1 MLSLAIDNTNT
12 PNRANGSPH
21 HLVPTRGDDVAMASS
36 QDEGATGRQP
46 VDTLRAGRGRPGV
59 GVTAGETAT
68 HSNSRAPSSRANKA
82 GGGSSSP
89 VAGTHPNLQAFSM
102 PAELT
107 GEGFPA
113 ILQPSPVIDFNST
126 GATVE
131 AEMIASQAV
140 SAGYSTWSPW
150 SVCKGSI

>member
-1 MLSLAIDNTNT
+1 MLTLAIDNTNT
-12 PNRANGSPH
+12 NSQ
-21 HLVPTRGDDVAMASS
+21 VSS
-36 QDEGATGRQP
+36 
-46 VDTLRAGRGRPGV
+46 V
-59 GVTAGETAT
+59 
-68 HSNSRAPSSRANKA
+68 
-82 GGGSSSP
+82 
-89 VAGTHPNLQAFSM
+89 

-113 ILQPSPVIDFNST
+113 NLQPSPVIDFNST

-140 SAGYSTWSPW
+140 SATHSTWSPW

>member
-1 MLSLAIDNTNT
+1 MLSLAIDNTN
-12 PNRANGSPH
+12 PNSQ
-21 HLVPTRGDDVAMASS
+21 VSS
-36 QDEGATGRQP
+36 
-46 VDTLRAGRGRPGV
+46 V
-59 GVTAGETAT
+59 
-68 HSNSRAPSSRANKA
+68 
-82 GGGSSSP
+82 
-89 VAGTHPNLQAFSM
+89 

-113 ILQPSPVIDFNST
+113 FLQPSPVIDFNST

-140 SAGYSTWSPW
+140 SAIPFAFQGTVSTGLAPHAWSPW